1 MKKTASYQVLLLA
14 AAMSLSAQSP
24 NKLFIGLMPELTR
37 EIKDNEEK
45 IYSVNV
51 LPLVVQV
58 YLNECAGIRFS
69 PLLNLDSDSKELSNM
84 GGQLALPLYFLAKR
98 GSLASGV
105 YAAPVLG
112 FSHNRRSAGNELTLA
127 MEPGYSWVFTKG
139 FSMNLGLQ
147 LGGTYFTK
155 DKPDAAWRNHAGVKF
170 SLGYTFKKSNL

>member
-1 MKKTASYQVLLLA
+1 MKKTASYLVLLLA
-14 AAMSLSAQSP
+14 ASISLSAQSP

-51 LPLVVQV
+51 LPLVVQA
-58 YLNECAGIRFS
+58 YLNEYSGIRFS
-69 PLLNLDSDSKELSNM
+69 SVLNLDSDSKELSNT
-84 GGQLALPLYFLAKR
+84 GGQLALPVYFLAKG

-112 FSHNRRSAGNELTLA
+112 FSHNRRSGGNEFTLA
-127 MEPGYSWVFTKG
+127 LEPGYSWIFTKG

-155 DKPDAAWRNHAGVKF
+155 NKPDAGWRNHAGVKF
-170 SLGYTFKKSNL
+170 SLGYTFKSNK

>member
-1 MKKTASYQVLLLA
+1 MKKTALYLILLLIA
-14 AAMSLSAQSP
+14 GMSLSAQSP

-45 IYSVNV
+45 VYSVNV
-51 LPLVVQV
+51 LPLVVQA
-58 YLNECAGIRFS
+58 YLNEYTGIRLS
-69 PLLNLDSDSKELSNM
+69 SLLNLDSDSKELSNI
-84 GGQLALPLYFLAKR
+84 GGQLALPVYFLAKR
-98 GSLASGV
+98 SSLASGV

-112 FSHNRRSAGNELTLA
+112 FSHNRRSEGDELTLA
-127 MEPGYSWVFTKG
+127 LEPGYSWVFTRG

-155 DKPDAAWRNHAGVKF
+155 DEPDAGWRNHAGLKF